1 MIIVPTNAK
10 KLSEHFEKIRMYRK
24 LLPDEHAKEN
34 EGESEFTLMGIG
46 FDEDDEL
53 NVGLPLIL
61 K

>member
-1 MIIVPTNAK
+1 
-10 KLSEHFEKIRMYRK
+10 MYRK